1 MKNGVLYAAGRLAI
15 LAVLTLNPV
24 SAGEMNGTSLGNV
37 TQTFSRANNDVGTEL
52 LVSLNGRRYIEASG
66 WADREKKLPMRPDMP
81 FEIGS
86 ATKVFTGVAIF
97 QLIEEGKLSL
107 DTPLVKFYPKGKITA
122 IADYKGKGYWDKVT
136 VGMLLHHTSGI
147 VDYLNV
153 YDDAT
158 AMKVFGKPGVT
169 YDLDSI
175 VDLVVEHG
183 DMNFVPGAR
192 HEYCNTGFYIL
203 GDLIE
208 KITGMDWRDYVQ
220 KNILD
225 KAGMKRT
232 WFGTRLPE
240 SVKKEMPVG
249 YAKGKPVRMP
259 YSLAGSAGE
268 IVSTLEDLEK
278 FMRAWGEGKL
288 YTKRSTLETQLKEGF
303 FQHYKEI
310 RNIYYG
316 YAIMKIEGWY
326 GHGGQ
331 TFGFQSFIAYKPE
344 NGAVVIAATNDSGV
358 WAMTLFTRVAGIE
371 YDEVVPLKKK

>member
-1 MKNGVLYAAGRLAI
+1 MKKKILNKVVGIGIAAALA
-15 LAVLTLNPV
+15 LGMAH
-24 SAGEMNGTSLGNV
+24 AGELTQEGVQKVVDAFSKANDNV
-37 TQTFSRANNDVGTEL
+37 GSQL
-52 LVSLNGRRYIEASG
+52 LVSLNDKSYSAAAG
-66 WADREKKLPMRPDMP
+66 WADREKKLPMKPDMP

-107 DTPLVKFYPKGKITA
+107 DTPLIKFYPKGEITA

-203 GDLIE
+203 GDLIQ
-208 KITGMDWRDYVQ
+208 KVTGMDWRDYVQ

-240 SVKKEMPVG
+240 SVKKELPVG

-288 YTKRSTLETQLKEGF
+288 YKKRSTLEIQLKEGF

-344 NGAVVIAATNDSGV
+344 NGAVVIAATNDSIA
-358 WAMTLFTRVAGIE
+358 WAMTLFTLAAGVK

>member
-122 IADYKGKGYWDKVT
+122 VAHYKGKSYWDKVT

-192 HEYCNTGFYIL
+192 HEYCNTGYYIL
-203 GDLIE
+203 GDLIR
-208 KITGMDWRDYVQ
+208 KVTGMDWRDYVR

-232 WFGTRLPE
+232 WFGTRLPK

-249 YAKGKPVRMP
+249 YAGGKPVHIP

-288 YTKRSTLETQLKEGF
+288 YKKRSTLETQLREGF
-303 FQHYKEI
+303 FQHYKQI
-310 RNIYYG
+310 RNIQYG
-316 YAIMKIEGWY
+316 YAVMKIEGWY

-344 NGAVVIAATNDSGV
+344 NGAVVIAATNDSSV
-358 WAMTLFTRVAGIE
+358 WAMTLFTLAAGVK